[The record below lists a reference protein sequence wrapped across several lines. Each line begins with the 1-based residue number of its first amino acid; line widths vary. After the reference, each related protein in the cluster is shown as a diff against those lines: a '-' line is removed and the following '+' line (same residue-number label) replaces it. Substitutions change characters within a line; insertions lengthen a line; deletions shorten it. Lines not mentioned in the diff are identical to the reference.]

1 LVIILCGLNH
11 SILAAPSNVGS
22 TPNQGQFI
30 DKHNYEI
37 TLINRGSLGLM
48 TATARM
54 IFKFP
59 IPEIHNELQLQ
70 AINCTRYGG
79 NGSHPIAVNMTVS
92 QRYECENVGIMANAF
107 YYMVRTTSNYLKQR
121 VDQIHS
127 ILADIPT
134 IRRRTPRGIGSDI
147 LSSITG
153 LATTSEVHKLME
165 ILNRVE
171 TGVLHASEAWKTGN
185 SHYMAAFHIM
195 PNRMTL
201 DDFGAQWM
209 DNN

>member
-1 LVIILCGLNH
+1 
-11 SILAAPSNVGS
+11 
-22 TPNQGQFI
+22 
-30 DKHNYEI
+30 
-37 TLINRGSLGLM
+37 M
-48 TATARM
+48 TATALM

-59 IPEIHNELQLQ
+59 IPEIHSELQPQ
-70 AINCTRYGG
+70 EINCTRYNGG
-79 NGSHPIAVNMTVS
+79 NRSHPTAFNMTIS

-134 IRRRTPRGIGSDI
+134 VPRRMPRGNGSDI
-147 LSSITG
+147 LSGITG
-153 LATTSEVHKLME
+153 LATTSEVNKLME

-185 SHYMAAFHIM
+185 SHYMAAFHIIQKEC
-195 PNRMTL
+195 L
-201 DDFGAQWM
+201 IYSD
-209 DNN
+209 